1 MDSKAQG
8 ATATTA
14 GRQVWLLAG
23 LGLASGAL
31 FLAVF
36 GWVLIS
42 TQRGREEI
50 DRVQGHLTVL
60 VSTMESNVA
69 AVAAE
74 LTAHLSGDPAAEPE
88 LDRLAALERVV
99 QESRK
104 ESRDPEIDEQLSR
117 LALELTDL
125 HGLRERCRSWALN
138 FERAGVELE
147 QARVAAEAALHSI
160 RASVASNEGRQ
171 RLKRVVSIRK
181 YEKSR
186 GTAAKLLADE
196 IIGGIGKSAS
206 MTVINNELADLALL
220 SEKLAV
226 GDADQLSDLKDNRF
240 TSSLSRLRRELN
252 KIANEE
258 GDLPIDLTSILDLEV
273 ALFGEGFTKDAAH
286 QTIVPGEGGLYQAAA
301 QRTELDALRSE
312 LQEMSNAA
320 FASISSVETGLR
332 GAAGRRS
339 RELSERAQE
348 QLLGAWR
355 NLLVV
360 SPLIAIAFSF
370 LTVRIAR
377 VIRRQTGALAE
388 ANVALGEASKAA
400 QAANRAKSSFL
411 ANMSHELRTPMNAI
425 IGYSEML
432 TEDAEDEGNEEA
444 AADLQKIQAAGN
456 HLLALINDVLD
467 LSKIEA
473 GKMDLYLESFDV
485 GLMVDEVAVTID
497 ALIKK
502 NGNELVL
509 EIDPAVGSIHADLT
523 KVRQGLFNLLSNAAK
538 FTEAGT
544 VKLAVTGEE
553 VNGRDGLR
561 FAVSDTGI
569 GISPDKLEH
578 VFEEFSQAD
587 ESTTKNFGGTGL
599 GLAITRRFCQMMGG
613 DVLVESALGEGSTFS
628 LLLPLRVALEGG
640 DTKVH
645 EAAPAASEGAI
656 LAAAAIT
663 TPTEGQRTIL
673 VIDDDA
679 AARELLSRTLED
691 AGHRVVTATDGREAV
706 QLARTLRP
714 SAITLD
720 VIMPE
725 MDGWAVLRE
734 LKSHLETRDI
744 PVIMVTMT
752 DDREMGYALGATDF
766 LTKPIERGHLVELL
780 TRYRST
786 DPEAHVLVVD
796 DNEEV
801 RDVIRRSLEKEGW
814 AVEEAENGEVALEHI
829 ARKTPVIIL
838 LDLMMPVMDGFQFV
852 AELRKR
858 SLSIPIVVVT
868 AKDLTDEDRR
878 KLSGEVEGLIQKRGT
893 GRDELLAEIRD
904 LVASNVG
911 PSGSPASR

>member
-1 MDSKAQG
+1 M
-8 ATATTA
+8 
-14 GRQVWLLAG
+14 LN
-23 LGLASGAL
+23 
-31 FLAVF
+31 
-36 GWVLIS
+36 S

-88 LDRLAALERVV
+88 FDRLAALERVV

-104 ESRDPEIDEQLSR
+104 ESRDPKIDEQLSR

-125 HGLRERCRSWALN
+125 HGLRGRCRSWALN
-138 FERAGVELE
+138 FERAGVELK
-147 QARVAAEAALHSI
+147 QARVAAEAALHRI

-171 RLKRVVSIRK
+171 RLKRVVAIRK

-186 GTAAKLLADE
+186 GTAAKVLADE

-312 LQEMSNAA
+312 LQETSNAA
-320 FASISSVETGLR
+320 FTSISSVETGLR

-444 AADLQKIQAAGN
+444 AADL
-456 HLLALINDVLD
+456 
-467 LSKIEA
+467 
-473 GKMDLYLESFDV
+473 
-485 GLMVDEVAVTID
+485 
-497 ALIKK
+497 
-502 NGNELVL
+502 
-509 EIDPAVGSIHADLT
+509 
-523 KVRQGLFNLLSNAAK
+523 
-538 FTEAGT
+538 
-544 VKLAVTGEE
+544 
-553 VNGRDGLR
+553 
-561 FAVSDTGI
+561 
-569 GISPDKLEH
+569 
-578 VFEEFSQAD
+578 
-587 ESTTKNFGGTGL
+587 
-599 GLAITRRFCQMMGG
+599 
-613 DVLVESALGEGSTFS
+613 
-628 LLLPLRVALEGG
+628 
-640 DTKVH
+640 
-645 EAAPAASEGAI
+645 
-656 LAAAAIT
+656 
-663 TPTEGQRTIL
+663 
-673 VIDDDA
+673 
-679 AARELLSRTLED
+679 
-691 AGHRVVTATDGREAV
+691 
-706 QLARTLRP
+706 
-714 SAITLD
+714 
-720 VIMPE
+720 
-725 MDGWAVLRE
+725 
-734 LKSHLETRDI
+734 
-744 PVIMVTMT
+744 
-752 DDREMGYALGATDF
+752 
-766 LTKPIERGHLVELL
+766 
-780 TRYRST
+780 
-786 DPEAHVLVVD
+786 
-796 DNEEV
+796 
-801 RDVIRRSLEKEGW
+801 
-814 AVEEAENGEVALEHI
+814 
-829 ARKTPVIIL
+829 
-838 LDLMMPVMDGFQFV
+838 
-852 AELRKR
+852 
-858 SLSIPIVVVT
+858 
-868 AKDLTDEDRR
+868 
-878 KLSGEVEGLIQKRGT
+878 
-893 GRDELLAEIRD
+893 
-904 LVASNVG
+904 
-911 PSGSPASR
+911 

>member
-1 MDSKAQG
+1 
-8 ATATTA
+8 
-14 GRQVWLLAG
+14 
-23 LGLASGAL
+23 
-31 FLAVF
+31 
-36 GWVLIS
+36 
-42 TQRGREEI
+42 
-50 DRVQGHLTVL
+50 
-60 VSTMESNVA
+60 
-69 AVAAE
+69 
-74 LTAHLSGDPAAEPE
+74 
-88 LDRLAALERVV
+88 
-99 QESRK
+99 
-104 ESRDPEIDEQLSR
+104 
-117 LALELTDL
+117 
-125 HGLRERCRSWALN
+125 
-138 FERAGVELE
+138 
-147 QARVAAEAALHSI
+147 
-160 RASVASNEGRQ
+160 
-171 RLKRVVSIRK
+171 LKRVVSIRK
-181 YEKSR
+181 YKKSR
-186 GTAAKLLADE
+186 GSEAKGLADE
-196 IIGGIGKSAS
+196 IIGGIGKSTS

-252 KIANEE
+252 KIANDE
-258 GDLPIDLTSILDLEV
+258 GDLPIELTSILDLEV

-286 QTIVPGEGGLYQAAA
+286 QTIVPGEGGLYQAAV
-301 QRTELDALRSE
+301 QRTELEAHRSALQDLS
-312 LQEMSNAA
+312 SAT
-320 FASISSVETGLR
+320 FTSISSVETGLR
-332 GAAGRRS
+332 GATGRLS
-339 RELSERAQE
+339 RELSERAQD

-355 NLLVV
+355 ILLVV

-388 ANVALGEASKAA
+388 ANVALGEASEAA

-444 AADLQKIQAAGN
+444 AADLRKIQAAGN

-473 GKMDLYLESFDV
+473 GKMDLYLETFDV

-497 ALIKK
+497 TLIKK
-502 NGNELVL
+502 NGNQLVL
-509 EIDPAVGSIHADLT
+509 EIDPSVGTLHADLT
-523 KVRQGLFNLLSNAAK
+523 KVRQGLINLLSNAAK

-544 VKLAVTGEE
+544 VKLAVTREE
-553 VNGRDGLR
+553 LSGRDGLR

-569 GISPDKLEH
+569 GISANKLEH

-613 DVLVESALGEGSTFS
+613 EVLAESVLGEGSTFS

-645 EAAPAASEGAI
+645 EAAPTASKGAI
-656 LAAAAIT
+656 LAAA
-663 TPTEGQRTIL
+663 EGEGEGERTIL

-679 AARELLSRTLED
+679 AARDLLSRTLED

-720 VIMPE
+720 VIMPD

-734 LKSHLETRDI
+734 LKIHPETRDI

-766 LTKPIERGHLVELL
+766 LTKPIERGHLVDLL
-780 TRYRST
+780 ARYSST

-796 DNEEV
+796 DNEEI
-801 RDVIRRSLEKEGW
+801 RDVVRRSLEKEGW

-829 ARKTPVIIL
+829 ARKAPVIIL

-852 AELRKR
+852 AELRRR
-858 SLSIPIVVVT
+858 SLSIPVVVVT
-868 AKDLTDEDRR
+868 AKDLTDGERR

-893 GRDELLAEIRD
+893 GRDELLAEILD
-904 LVASNVG
+904 LVASAAG
-911 PSGSPASR
+911 PQGDPASR